1 MRNDLAWFDHARG
14 VDIRPVA
21 DGRAPCD
28 LQEGVSALAAA
39 GMPVWIDARARVAHE
54 KALIIDR
61 GVTIMGQL
69 QLEQGAASNSEDL
82 NGVTSS
88 EVAETYARH
97 W

>member
-1 MRNDLAWFDHARG
+1 MDQCPRQ
-14 VDIRPVA
+14 
-21 DGRAPCD
+21 GRA
-28 LQEGVSALAAA
+28 
-39 GMPVWIDARARVAHE
+39 R